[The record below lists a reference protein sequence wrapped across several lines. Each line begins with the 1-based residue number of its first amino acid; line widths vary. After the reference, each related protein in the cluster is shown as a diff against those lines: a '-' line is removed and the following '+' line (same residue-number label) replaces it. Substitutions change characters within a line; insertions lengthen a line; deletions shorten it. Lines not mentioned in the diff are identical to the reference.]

1 MEKIYKKLEI
11 VANVLI
17 IIVTIAIAVV
27 IVKGYLFSSNHAGQ
41 AQNFK
46 NMLGTTLVVPNINW
60 KENDKN
66 LLIVL
71 KQGCPFCAESAGFYQ
86 KLISETNKNNV
97 RVIAVLPQDI
107 KESKKYLN
115 ELNIPIQEIR
125 QSSLESINVSGV
137 PTLALID
144 KNGVVTNTWIG
155 KLTPEEEL
163 NVIKTLE

>member
-1 MEKIYKKLEI
+1 
-11 VANVLI
+11 
-17 IIVTIAIAVV
+17 
-27 IVKGYLFSSNHAGQ
+27 
-41 AQNFK
+41 
-46 NMLGTTLVVPNINW
+46 MLGTTPVVPNINW

-163 NVIKTLE
+163 NVIKTLK